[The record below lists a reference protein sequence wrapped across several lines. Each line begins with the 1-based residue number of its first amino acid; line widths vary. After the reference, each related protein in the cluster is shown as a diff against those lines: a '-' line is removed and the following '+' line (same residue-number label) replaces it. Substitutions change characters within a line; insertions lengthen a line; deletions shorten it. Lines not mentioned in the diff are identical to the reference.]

1 MAKISTGQSFNAG
14 DQVTS
19 TKLNNIV
26 GSAFLDSD
34 SITGTTLNLNNGQ
47 LKVATNGITDNELNA
62 NSVTTAKI
70 ANDAVTA
77 DKLADTSVT
86 AGSYTNATLTVDDQG
101 RITSASSGS
110 GGPTGSPNYSTGW
123 QNSLGSQTVGDG
135 SNHTITHSLGTT
147 NLVVQVYVA
156 DDASGTNSVLVDYS
170 NTDSGFDV
178 GAQVQNITNNTLKIQ
193 LGVDGFGKF
202 NSSGAASYVSFAS
215 KYIKVVVSA
224 SATVGL
230 ELQAKASFEGI
241 TTVTRNTNAEV
252 NIASVVRTGTGSYT
266 VTFTSAVTDPVVSL
280 GIGYLNG
287 TYRDRSAYF
296 LKDSLGNTVYSG
308 SVTSIEIITED
319 VNSSR
324 DADVVQILVF

>member
-26 GSAFLDSD
+26 GTAFLDSD
-34 SITGTTLNLNNGQ
+34 SVTGTTLNLTSGQ

-70 ANDAVTA
+70 QNDAVTY
-77 DKLADTSVT
+77 DK
-86 AGSYTNATLTVDDQG
+86 
-101 RITSASSGS
+101 I
-110 GGPTGSPNYSTGW
+110 
-123 QNSLGSQTVGDG
+123 QN
-135 SNHTITHSLGTT
+135 
-147 NLVVQVYVA
+147 VA
-156 DDASGTNSVLVDYS
+156 ANSVIGNTTVSTATPTNVSILDEDDMASDSATSLATQQSIKAYVDA
-170 NTDSGFDV
+170 NT
-178 GAQVQNITNNTLKIQ
+178 
-193 LGVDGFGKF
+193 
-202 NSSGAASYVSFAS
+202 
-215 KYIKVVVSA
+215 
-224 SATVGL
+224 TVGL

-319 VNSSR
+319 VNSPR